1 MVLGFLYLVVAMD
14 WYSRDVLAW
23 RLSNTMDTSFC
34 LDALEDAVRMG
45 RPKIFN
51 TDQAARFTSAA
62 FADRLEA
69 AGAQISMDRRRRGLD
84 NVFAERMSR
93 SMKYGPREG
102 LRQ

>member
-69 AGAQISMDRRRRGLD
+69 AGEQISMDLGGSSEPYRFAAAFLD
-84 NVFAERMSR
+84 DAGAHNPT
-93 SMKYGPREG
+93 GQQP
-102 LRQ
+102 

>member
-1 MVLGFLYLVVAMD
+1 VRAADITYIPMVLGFLYLVVVMD

-34 LDALEDAVRMG
+34 LDALEDAVRM
-45 RPKIFN
+45 
-51 TDQAARFTSAA
+51 
-62 FADRLEA
+62 
-69 AGAQISMDRRRRGLD
+69 DRRRRWLD
-84 NVFAERMSR
+84 NVFLERTWR